1 MLNIV
6 TNNRIVMKS
15 ILIKSSFIFFL
26 VVFAGKLHLNPK
38 EVSKQFTKTDDF
50 QGQAFYVSKSKMELG
65 RWGARLSEAQK
76 KQVAARL
83 KNRLEK
89 EYILT
94 FNKEEALFYED
105 EKLDAMSGA
114 TDSWG
119 KNFAPGKQYKNV
131 KTNTQIQSQEFYGKQ
146 FLVKDQL
153 QDIKWQ
159 LGKETKQIGN
169 YMCFKATAS
178 IPTNDLAWYDF
189 SWSRLRNANA
199 NKAADSTATKS
210 DAPTVEMT
218 TVEAWYSPQIPV
230 GHGPLEY
237 WGLPGLILEVSAGNT
252 TMLCTKIVMNPKE
265 KFRIEAPNKGKEIT
279 KAAYQETIVNKM
291 KEFRNNRMGRRRG

>member
-1 MLNIV
+1 
-6 TNNRIVMKS
+6 MKS
-15 ILIKSSFIFFL
+15 LLLKSSLALVLFL
-26 VVFAGKLHLNPK
+26 LGGASETFGVLT
-38 EVSKQFTKTDDF
+38 EVSTNPSDDF
-50 QGQAFYVSKSKMELG
+50 QGQAYYVSKSKMELG

-119 KNFAPGKQYKNV
+119 KNFAPGRQYKNV
-131 KTNTQIQSQEFYGKQ
+131 KTNSQIQSQEFYGKK
-146 FLVKDQL
+146 FLVKDEL
-153 QDIKWQ
+153 QKIEWK
-159 LGKETKQIGN
+159 LGKESKQIGN

-178 IPTNDLAWYDF
+178 IPTAELAWYDF
-189 SWSRLRNANA
+189 SWSRLNTGNTNAEANA
-199 NKAADSTATKS
+199 EGSEGEAEESTV
-210 DAPTVEMT
+210 PMT
-218 TVEAWYSPQIPV
+218 DVEAWYSPQIPV

-252 TMLCTKIVMNPKE
+252 TMLCTKIVMNPEE
-265 KFRIEAPNKGKEIT
+265 KLEITAPDKGKEVT
-279 KAAYQETIVNKM
+279 KTEYQETIVEKM

>member
-1 MLNIV
+1 MRSLLLKTGLFV
-6 TNNRIVMKS
+6 SLFLFV
-15 ILIKSSFIFFL
+15 LIPNSDNVDAATVK
-26 VVFAGKLHLNPK
+26 A
-38 EVSKQFTKTDDF
+38 DDEF
-50 QGQAFYVSKSKMELG
+50 QGQAFYMSKSKMELG
-65 RWGARLSEAQK
+65 RWGARMSEAQK
-76 KQVAARL
+76 KQIAARL

-94 FNKEEALFYED
+94 FNKEEAVFYED

-119 KNFAPGKQYKNV
+119 KNFAPGRQYKNV
-131 KTNTQIQSQEFYGKQ
+131 KTNTQIQNQEFYGKK
-146 FLVKDQL
+146 FLVKDKL
-153 QDIKWQ
+153 QDINWV

-178 IPTNDLAWYDF
+178 IPSNDLAWYDF
-189 SWSRLRNANA
+189 SWSRLRNNQANE
-199 NKAADSTATKS
+199 KKADSIKTDDTEE
-210 DAPTVEMT
+210 PEIEMT
-218 TVEAWYSPQIPV
+218 EVEAWYSPQIPV
-230 GHGPLEY
+230 SHGPLEY

-265 KFRIEAPNKGKEIT
+265 KLEIKAPDKGKETT
-279 KAAYQETIVNKM
+279 KAEYQVTVIEKM